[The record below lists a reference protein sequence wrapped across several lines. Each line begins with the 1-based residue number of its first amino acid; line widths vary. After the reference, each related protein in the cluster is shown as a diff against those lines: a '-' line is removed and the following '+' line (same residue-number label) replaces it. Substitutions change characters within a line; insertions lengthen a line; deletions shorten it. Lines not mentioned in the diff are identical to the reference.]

1 MGDFYSAGRLVSREA
16 RKIVGKRTLIGA
28 TREDIWPG
36 TALARPIP
44 GGVQVE
50 VISSSAADDAARPDV
65 WDVTVGGLTDANDIA
80 RISIGGIAY
89 RARVTGGWT
98 TDDVAEALRSAI
110 ASGSVE
116 SWVLTP
122 TANAAAG
129 DTYRVTLGAVN
140 YDFVAAGGETVAQIC
155 TGIAGALVG
164 NPLYTAT
171 ATPTFVGLTAL
182 FPGVSA
188 DPSVS
193 VPVDPD
199 GNSTL
204 TATQSIAGVAANTT
218 CTPVRVGSVITLTS
232 VTAGP
237 SGILTVTSGYD
248 FDPDVD
254 GTVTA
259 VHTFTGAAGTG
270 VRSVRLDYL
279 DANGV
284 PQTETIATNG
294 TTAALSTAT
303 DIEQLLAVTTASVGS
318 SGAAV
323 GDIAIQ
329 GVGGGTIYAQIDATT
344 NDELAA
350 DYTVR
355 SGRVAYARDLFWSAS
370 AASEI
375 QLMSDTNPASG
386 AIVSGASFVWATIY
400 AGAQSGH
407 INPGVPWGPFPAGAR
422 VWIAATGAAGRVIEA
437 QADVYTVTL

>member
-36 TALARPIP
+36 TALTRPVP

-50 VISSSAADDAARPDV
+50 IVSSSAADDAARPDV
-65 WDVTVGGLTDANDIA
+65 WDVTVGGLTDTNDIA
-80 RISIGGIAY
+80 RITINGIAY

-98 TDDVAEALRSAI
+98 TADVAEALRSAI
-110 ASGSVE
+110 AVGSIE
-116 SWVLTP
+116 SWALTP
-122 TANAAAG
+122 GGNADAG
-129 DTYRVTLGAVN
+129 DTFRTTINAVN
-140 YDFVAAGGETVAQIC
+140 YDFVAVGGETVAQIC
-155 TGIAGALVG
+155 TGIAAALVAC
-164 NPLYTAT
+164 PEYTAT
-171 ATPTFVGLTAL
+171 ATPTFVGLTAVN
-182 FPGVSA
+182 PGVTA
-188 DPSVS
+188 DPTVS
-193 VPVDPD
+193 LPVDANAD
-199 GNSTL
+199 ATY
-204 TATQSIAGVAANTT
+204 TATQSIAGVAASTA

-232 VTAGP
+232 VTAGAG
-237 SGILTVTSGYD
+237 GILTVTSAYD

-254 GTVTA
+254 GTVVA

-270 VRSVRLDYL
+270 ARSVRLDYL

-303 DIEQLLAVTTASVGS
+303 DIEQLQSVTVASVGS

-355 SGRVAYARDLFWSAS
+355 AGRVAYARDLFWSAS

-375 QLMSDTNPASG
+375 QLISDTNPASG
-386 AIVSGASFVWATIY
+386 TVVSGASFVWATIY

-407 INPGVPWGPFPAGAR
+407 INQGVPWGPFPAGSR
-422 VWIAATGAAGRVIEA
+422 IWIAATGAAGRVIEA